1 MLSHEVVAKLT
12 SCSSGAYS
20 AVAGVVGVAADVT
33 DSGVQDGILGEM
45 VAVHVLD
52 TPEAASCDRGLLST
66 LRYGNS
72 ASSLRSEAHG

>member
-1 MLSHEVVAKLT
+1 MLSREVVAKPT

-52 TPEAASCDRGLLST
+52 TPEAASCDCGLLGT
-66 LRYGNS
+66 LGYGNS